1 MYTVKDLL
9 ESSKNLQI
17 RLIGKNLGGGV
28 DREIKGIR
36 IVEELDTEKYLSGGE
51 ILLTRLRAYEG
62 MGKEQF
68 LYHLEELNKKEISG
82 FIIKRHPEV
91 QTSLFDIL
99 LEFCE
104 VHHIPVLEM
113 DRNISYW
120 TIIKYVVML
129 AYK

>member
-1 MYTVKDLL
+1 
-9 ESSKNLQI
+9 
-17 RLIGKNLGGGV
+17 
-28 DREIKGIR
+28 
-36 IVEELDTEKYLSGGE
+36 
-51 ILLTRLRAYEG
+51 

-120 TIIKYVVML
+120 TIIKYVVSRVFNVEIAKQVYFKL
-129 AYK
+129 IHDDFS

>member
-17 RLIGKNLGGGV
+17 RLIGKNLGGV

-51 ILLTRLRAYEG
+51 ILLTGLRAYEG

-91 QTSLFDIL
+91 QTNLFEI
-99 LEFCE
+99 
-104 VHHIPVLEM
+104 
-113 DRNISYW
+113 N
-120 TIIKYVVML
+120 
-129 AYK
+129 A